1 MAQEDYDNIELTQE
15 EMDGLNDIIISPAT
29 KTGVD
34 ESTDSQATDKVENA
48 VQSAESVDET
58 EKTTTEEAP
67 IDGETESEVDPAEA
81 GKDGF
86 EIDGERYDREAIM
99 AWREDSTNK
108 ESWQKSNTE
117 KAQNLSK
124 WSKLSEK
131 INGDDSFREHI
142 KDFFFDDPEAVKSLG
157 LDGDIDIPAL
167 IEETAEISPE
177 LNQRLQVLEK
187 IEGERIMEHRVDQL
201 DTQLTTLEEK
211 FPQYLEGDKVGAFLE
226 YADKN
231 ADRFVDNG
239 LPNLDRAFREYIF
252 AEMQTEL
259 AHYKKLGKNSS
270 RNEGKIIGTA
280 QVGAKEVKTAKQYT
294 FDNITMDDPEIAKY
308 FENE

>member
-29 KTGVD
+29 GID

-48 VQSAESVDET
+48 VQSAEKE
-58 EKTTTEEAP
+58 TTTEEAP

-86 EIDGERYDREAIM
+86 EIDGERYDREAIL
-99 AWREDSTNK
+99 AWRDDSDNK

-142 KDFFFDDPEAVKSLG
+142 KDFFFDDPDAVKSLG

-167 IEETAEISPE
+167 VEDDAEISPE

-211 FPQYLEGDKVGAFLE
+211 FPEYLEGDKVGDFLDF
-226 YADKN
+226 ADKN

-239 LPNLDRAFREYIF
+239 LPSLERAFREWSY

-280 QVGAKEVKTAKQYT
+280 QVGAKEVKTAKT
-294 FDNITMDDPEIAKY
+294 LNWDDVNMNNPDIAKY